1 MTCSESSDN
10 RPIANVLIIDDD
22 PGIRES
28 ISHVVQWLGH
38 RAISSSTL
46 QEALR
51 RIASEEFDMVF
62 LDVRLPD
69 GDGLEFLPRI
79 QAASSSPEV
88 IIMTGYGDPDG
99 AELAMK
105 HGAWEYIEK
114 PSSVDAIL
122 SSLYRALQYRAE
134 RRAGKVETRLKRDG
148 IVGDSLALRVC
159 LERIDQVAASDAN
172 VLITGET
179 GTGKELFASA
189 IHRNS
194 GRAGK
199 PFVVVDCAA
208 LPENL
213 VESTLFGHTRGAY
226 TGADRSQDGLILQAN
241 EGTLFLDEVGELPLM
256 VQKSFLRVFQE
267 KRFRPVGG
275 LQEIASDF
283 RVVSASNRNLEE
295 MMREGKFREDLL
307 FRLRAFSV
315 RIPPLR
321 ERVEDIQALAAF
333 YMNQLCKKNDIE
345 LKEFSPEIME
355 VFKNYA
361 WPGNVREL
369 INALESALVNGK
381 NEKTLVPKHL
391 PTAMRALFAR
401 SAVTEKTVLNRPEKE
416 KVAVLE
422 RAFETIQEFRDKAIA
437 DAEETYL
444 NRLLLE
450 TGGDMREMTRFSGLS
465 RSRLYSLF
473 KKYGLKLEH

>member
-1 MTCSESSDN
+1 
-10 RPIANVLIIDDD
+10 
-22 PGIRES
+22 
-28 ISHVVQWLGH
+28 
-38 RAISSSTL
+38 
-46 QEALR
+46 
-51 RIASEEFDMVF
+51 
-62 LDVRLPD
+62 
-69 GDGLEFLPRI
+69 
-79 QAASSSPEV
+79 
-88 IIMTGYGDPDG
+88 
-99 AELAMK
+99 
-105 HGAWEYIEK
+105 
-114 PSSVDAIL
+114 
-122 SSLYRALQYRAE
+122 
-134 RRAGKVETRLKRDG
+134 
-148 IVGDSLALRVC
+148 
-159 LERIDQVAASDAN
+159 
-172 VLITGET
+172 
-179 GTGKELFASA
+179 
-189 IHRNS
+189 
-194 GRAGK
+194 
-199 PFVVVDCAA
+199 
-208 LPENL
+208 
-213 VESTLFGHTRGAY
+213 
-226 TGADRSQDGLILQAN
+226 
-241 EGTLFLDEVGELPLM
+241 
-256 VQKSFLRVFQE
+256 
-267 KRFRPVGG
+267 

-283 RVVSASNRNLEE
+283 RGVSASNRDLEE
-295 MMREGKFREDLL
+295 MVREGKFREDLL
-307 FRLRAFSV
+307 FRLRASSV

-333 YMNQLCKKNDIE
+333 YMNQLCKKNNIE

-381 NEKTLVPKHL
+381 NEKTLVPIHL

-437 DAEETYL
+437 DAEEKYL